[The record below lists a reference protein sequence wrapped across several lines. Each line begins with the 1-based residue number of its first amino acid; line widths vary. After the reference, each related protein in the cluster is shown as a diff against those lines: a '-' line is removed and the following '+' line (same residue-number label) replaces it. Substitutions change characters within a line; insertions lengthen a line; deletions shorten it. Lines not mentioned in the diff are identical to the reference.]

1 MIYLLILLSTTQSAI
16 DIKETRHLQ
25 IEKKQE
31 KVIKLLRFE
40 KYEEALS
47 LTDEPGIKGRIKI
60 LQGKIFEGLLDI
72 EKSALKGNVGS
83 CTLFLLSKMGVG
95 GNDLKAVV
103 RSELGFD
110 STLTFISPYTK
121 YLMTSPESL
130 LVSLNDSDS
139 LLKPFIIFR
148 IAEKFLD
155 EEPLKS
161 KEYLKRLPSEYPK
174 SIPAIIARDLIR
186 VIEEKLETD

>member
-110 STLTFISPYTK
+110 STLTFISAYTK